1 MASIEV
7 ETKANGERRYLV
19 RYRTPT
25 HAQRK
30 RRFRRRAEAE
40 RFKAA
45 VEHSKT
51 EGLFVDPKAGR
62 QTFGAYAERWLST
75 KVDVR
80 PKTLVNIE
88 GRLRNHV
95 LPVFGRHAI
104 AAITTED
111 VRDWVAA
118 LVRDKGLAADTVK
131 AIFLTA
137 SQVFDAAEVDRVIGR
152 SPCVAMRRKLPR
164 PKVRAEMLFLD
175 VDQVEL
181 LVGEIEDRYRALVLM
196 AAYTGARAGELEA
209 LRTDRV
215 NWLRRRYHVV
225 ESLSEVR
232 GRLAFG
238 PTKTFEAR
246 WVPMPNFVADAL
258 REHVEAYPSSD
269 RLVFTSAEGT
279 PLRHR
284 NFMRRH
290 FKPAVVRA
298 GLPEQLRFHDLR
310 HTAAALLI
318 AEGATMEQVK
328 QILGHSTI
336 RVTSDTYGHLF
347 DDHADPLMEALAAR
361 RGQIG
366 VPNACPGPVVNLA
379 ETRISAGRDRR

>member
-1 MASIEV
+1 MSQLLSIQRTDSSLSGSKVVSHASPGSD
-7 ETKANGERRYLV
+7 AL
-19 RYRTPT
+19 
-25 HAQRK
+25 
-30 RRFRRRAEAE
+30 
-40 RFKAA
+40 
-45 VEHSKT
+45 
-51 EGLFVDPKAGR
+51 
-62 QTFGAYAERWLST
+62 LSS
-75 KVDVR
+75 
-80 PKTLVNIE
+80 
-88 GRLRNHV
+88 
-95 LPVFGRHAI
+95 
-104 AAITTED
+104 
-111 VRDWVAA
+111 
-118 LVRDKGLAADTVK
+118 GLAADTVK

-175 VDQVEL
+175 VGRVEA
-181 LVGEIEDRYRALVLM
+181 LVTEVDERYRALVLM

-209 LRTDRV
+209 LRTDRI

-232 GRLAFG
+232 GRLALG
-238 PTKTFEAR
+238 PTKTYETR
-246 WVPMPNFVADAL
+246 WVPMPVFVADAL
-258 REHVEAYPSSD
+258 REHVEAYPSPD

-347 DDHADPLMEALAAR
+347 DDHSDPLMEALAVR
-361 RGQIG
+361 RGLIG
-366 VPNACPGPVVNLA
+366 VPNVRPKPVIDLA
-379 ETRISAGRDRR
+379 QTRSSAGRNRR